1 MVAGSRSRHSEP
13 QGEPSDRAP
22 VREGVRLSARSAA
35 LVRQVVGEVFPA
47 PARVLLFGSRL
58 QPDARGGDLD
68 LLVISRA
75 DRETLERA
83 RILAVARLQLGLGD
97 QHIDLVATSDP
108 ERDER
113 TVVREALRTGVP
125 L

>member
-1 MVAGSRSRHSEP
+1 
-13 QGEPSDRAP
+13 
-22 VREGVRLSARSAA
+22 
-35 LVRQVVGEVFPA
+35 LVRQVVREVFPA

-58 QPDARGGDLD
+58 RPDARGGDLD
-68 LLVISRA
+68 LLVIAGA

-83 RILAVARLQLGLGD
+83 RIRAVARLQLGLGD

-113 TVVREALRTGVP
+113 AVVREALQTGAQ

>member
-1 MVAGSRSRHSEP
+1 
-13 QGEPSDRAP
+13 
-22 VREGVRLSARSAA
+22 

-113 TVVREALRTGVP
+113 TVVREALRTGAP